1 MSAKIL
7 KKKQTTLI
15 RINGSIITN
24 LYFEIRRHYIHKLVL
39 LHTRQFRDLSAARG
53 KSKQF

>member
-24 LYFEIRRHYIHKLVL
+24 LYFEIRRHYIHKLVF
-39 LHTRQFRDLSAARG
+39 LHNRQFRDLSAARG